1 MPSMRNNRRNRRNN
15 RKTGAG
21 YMSPAEFFNP
31 EARQPSSTA
40 PPITSEPV
48 PGWVRPPMT
57 ATTVMSPNVKG
68 GARRN
73 SRRNT
78 RKNRSRSSRRNERQ
92 SRKNGGF
99 APAVMGSFVSNAH
112 SAIVPLVLAGLYSV
126 FGTKRAASSAKPA
139 STHRAKKGG
148 KRNNRKNN
156 RFANNA

>member
-40 PPITSEPV
+40 PPITSEPT

-57 ATTVMSPNVKG
+57 ATTFMSPNVKG
-68 GARRN
+68 G

-78 RKNRSRSSRRNERQ
+78 RKNRSRRNSRRNERQ

-99 APAVMGSFVSNAH
+99 APAVMGSFVSNCH

-126 FGTKRAASSAKPA
+126 FGTKKATSSAKPA

-148 KRNNRKNN
+148 KRNNRRNN
-156 RFANNA
+156 RFAENM